1 MKKADRCQKKL
12 SLNQCNFLPSCLW
25 PEGPLRVF
33 YLFSFFFLFFF
44 EKEKKKPALRYTVNH
59 NAQGGAELV
68 REKGG
73 LWKHIYYFPASVR
86 LLMFFLDQDTVLK
99 NLVHFLHFRK
109 HFHNF
114 KYNNFL
120 FGKTQRII
128 RVYLD
133 FIYPFSY
140 PERKGLKKKGGAP
153 IQLMVGPLASDP
165 KWVLIGVVNS
175 VSAQGLWF
183 TASLVWLQE
192 SSTHIL
198 CLFSCLFCLPLMA
211 EIVNINGVPKKSLP
225 SLTYGTIK
233 KKDRILFEMEAQSIS
248 NTLKCIDENIKDLYG
263 MPKLEELNTEVSLRL
278 FVLLYQKC

>member
-1 MKKADRCQKKL
+1 M
-12 SLNQCNFLPSCLW
+12 
-25 PEGPLRVF
+25 
-33 YLFSFFFLFFF
+33 
-44 EKEKKKPALRYTVNH
+44 RYTVNH

-165 KWVLIGVVNS
+165 KWVLIGVWI
-175 VSAQGLWF
+175 QFQLRDYDLPPLWF
-183 TASLVWLQE
+183 GSRKAALTSSAYFPVCFASPWW
-192 SSTHIL
+192 
-198 CLFSCLFCLPLMA
+198 
-211 EIVNINGVPKKSLP
+211 
-225 SLTYGTIK
+225 
-233 KKDRILFEMEAQSIS
+233 
-248 NTLKCIDENIKDLYG
+248 
-263 MPKLEELNTEVSLRL
+263 
-278 FVLLYQKC
+278 QK

>member
-1 MKKADRCQKKL
+1 MPKEAELKSVQFPPFM
-12 SLNQCNFLPSCLW
+12 SLAKRTFESFLP
-25 PEGPLRVF
+25 
-33 YLFSFFFLFFF
+33 LFLFFPFFFL
-44 EKEKKKPALRYTVNH
+44 EKEKKPALRYTVNH

-175 VSAQGLWF
+175 VSAQGL
-183 TASLVWLQE
+183 
-192 SSTHIL
+192 
-198 CLFSCLFCLPLMA
+198 
-211 EIVNINGVPKKSLP
+211 
-225 SLTYGTIK
+225 
-233 KKDRILFEMEAQSIS
+233 
-248 NTLKCIDENIKDLYG
+248 
-263 MPKLEELNTEVSLRL
+263 
-278 FVLLYQKC
+278 